1 MILWLKLDGKFMK
14 KLMSMPTTGN
24 SFHLVNIHL
33 KSGLILKKVRIFE
46 FRVVELRSGFRS
58 LKEEDIEAIEPSE

>member
-24 SFHLVNIHL
+24 SFHLVDIRL
-33 KSGLILKKVRIFE
+33 KNGGVLKNVKIFE
-46 FRVVELRSGFRS
+46 SRVIELRSGFRN
-58 LKEEDIEAIEPSE
+58 LKEEDIEAIELSE